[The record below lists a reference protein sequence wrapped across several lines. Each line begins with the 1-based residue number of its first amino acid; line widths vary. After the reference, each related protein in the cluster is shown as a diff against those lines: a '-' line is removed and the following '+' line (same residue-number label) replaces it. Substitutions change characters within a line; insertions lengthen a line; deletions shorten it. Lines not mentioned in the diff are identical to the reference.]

1 MKKII
6 MSIIAITLCLA
17 LCACEDANR
26 ISDSA
31 NEAAVIQMKIN
42 IGEAVLCLSNS
53 NDAVIDSLYAITS
66 EDAEQGIDY
75 FKKALELVRGAK
87 TRVDA
92 SFAFPNFISKELG
105 NLEENYEETLGL
117 LSRYSSL
124 SEKEKNELMSLLSDG
139 TSKHILLL
147 KATDAFSCL
156 YEIREFDQLPDDE
169 AQSNLKDRWILFRF
183 DDNIKC
189 PETIDDQE
197 LYLIWA
203 RQFFGE
209 FDEDKLLQDLEALRE
224 SDDLLSPKCNQKWT
238 ELIENFIS
246 QSAEDSQES
255 SADCFLRY
263 KFIRI
268 FCIITIIYNFIIL
281 RPMLYQVNNIFLI
294 LKKQSSQKFKFL

>member
-117 LSRYSSL
+117 LSRYSSWGL
-124 SEKEKNELMSLLSDG
+124 WD
-139 TSKHILLL
+139 I
-147 KATDAFSCL
+147 
-156 YEIREFDQLPDDE
+156 
-169 AQSNLKDRWILFRF
+169 
-183 DDNIKC
+183 
-189 PETIDDQE
+189 
-197 LYLIWA
+197 
-203 RQFFGE
+203 
-209 FDEDKLLQDLEALRE
+209 
-224 SDDLLSPKCNQKWT
+224 
-238 ELIENFIS
+238 
-246 QSAEDSQES
+246 
-255 SADCFLRY
+255 
-263 KFIRI
+263 
-268 FCIITIIYNFIIL
+268 
-281 RPMLYQVNNIFLI
+281 
-294 LKKQSSQKFKFL
+294 